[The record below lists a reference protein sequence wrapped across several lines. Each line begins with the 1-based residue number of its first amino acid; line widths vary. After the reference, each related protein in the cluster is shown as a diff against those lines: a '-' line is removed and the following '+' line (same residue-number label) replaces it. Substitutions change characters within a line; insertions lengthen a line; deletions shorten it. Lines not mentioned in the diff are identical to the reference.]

1 MAYDGR
7 SDEVGNCNLGPVCS
21 PRRFLNP
28 VQFSQHH
35 VAAFCLAGILEANDG
50 CPDVLETVAILW
62 TSSPTVFLLETFGKI
77 NTFLEA

>member
-50 CPDVLETVAILW
+50 RLPRCARDRGDFVDELAHG
-62 TSSPTVFLLETFGKI
+62 FLGRNFRQD
-77 NTFLEA
+77 